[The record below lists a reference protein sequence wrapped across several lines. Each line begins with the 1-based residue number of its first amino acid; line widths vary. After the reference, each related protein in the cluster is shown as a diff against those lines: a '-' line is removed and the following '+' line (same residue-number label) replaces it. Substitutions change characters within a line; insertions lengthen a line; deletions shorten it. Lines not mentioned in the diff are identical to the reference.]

1 MPCETE
7 TETGD
12 PQSFPSEDERPVHTP
27 HWILPILRMCYTI
40 VSHPTHVNAVTTA
53 LDYSTTAR
61 VQYNLPPT
69 QVVCG
74 INVCKSGTTAT
85 RSSPITI
92 TEARYTYSTANHPMT
107 TPMKDGSSDSE

>member
-12 PQSFPSEDERPVHTP
+12 PQSFPSGDGRLVHTP
-27 HWILPILRMCYTI
+27 RLILPILGMCYNI
-40 VSHPTHVNAVTTA
+40 VSHSIHVNAVTTA

-69 QVVCG
+69 QAVCG
-74 INVCKSGTTAT
+74 INVCQPGTTTT

-92 TEARYTYSTANHPMT
+92 TEA
-107 TPMKDGSSDSE
+107 G